1 MFGLLKSAS
10 VAAVLLLAAIASPN
24 TAEAR
29 SFCAPRDN
37 IVKIL
42 DKKFSEKRLA
52 IGLANQKGLVELYV
66 SAGGTWSMVR
76 TNVQGVS
83 CVIASG
89 HAWEQAPLATL
100 LPGA

>member
-1 MFGLLKSAS
+1 MFGLLKSAF
-10 VAAVLLLAAIASPN
+10 VAAALLLAAFASPN
-24 TAEAR
+24 IAEAR

-42 DKKFSEKRLA
+42 DKRFSEKRQA

>member
-1 MFGLLKSAS
+1 MTGLLKSLS
-10 VAAVLLLAAIASPN
+10 LAAVLAIATFSGSP

-37 IVKIL
+37 IVDIL
-42 DKKFSEKRLA
+42 GKRFSEQRQA
-52 IGLANQKGLVELYV
+52 IGLASQTGLVELYV
-66 SAGGTWSMVR
+66 SKGGTWSMVR

-89 HAWEQAPLATL
+89 HAWERAPVSAL

>member
-1 MFGLLKSAS
+1 MTGFLKSISLAAALL
-10 VAAVLLLAAIASPN
+10 VAAAASPPP
-24 TAEAR
+24 AEAR

-42 DKKFSEKRLA
+42 DKRFSEKRQA
-52 IGLANQKGLVELYV
+52 IGLASQTGLVELYV
-66 SAGGTWSMVR
+66 SSGGTWSMVR

-89 HAWEQAPLATL
+89 HAWEQAPLASL

>member
-1 MFGLLKSAS
+1 MLF
-10 VAAVLLLAAIASPN
+10 AAVASPT

-29 SFCAPRDN
+29 TFCAPRDN
-37 IVKIL
+37 VVKIL
-42 DKKFSEKRLA
+42 DKRFSEKRQA
-52 IGLANQKGLVELYV
+52 IGLASQTGLVELYV
-66 SAGGTWSMVR
+66 SNGGTWSMVR

-89 HAWEQAPLATL
+89 HAWEQAPVAAL

>member
-1 MFGLLKSAS
+1 MTGVLKSIGLA
-10 VAAVLLLAAIASPN
+10 AAVLVAALAGP
-24 TAEAR
+24 TPAEAR
-29 SFCAPRDN
+29 TFCAPRDN

-42 DKKFSEKRLA
+42 DKRFSEKRQA
-52 IGLANQKGLVELYV
+52 IGLANQTGLVELYV
-66 SAGGTWSMVR
+66 SSGGTWSMVR

-89 HAWEQAPLATL
+89 HAWEQAPIAAL

>member
-1 MFGLLKSAS
+1 MIGSLKSAL
-10 VAAVLLLAAIASPN
+10 VASALLLATLVSSN

-29 SFCAPRDN
+29 AFCAPRDN
-37 IVKIL
+37 IVNIL
-42 DKKFSEKRLA
+42 DKRFSEKRQA

>member
-1 MFGLLKSAS
+1 MYGVLKSVFVAS
-10 VAAVLLLAAIASPN
+10 ALLLATLASPN

-42 DKKFSEKRLA
+42 DKKFSEKRQA

-76 TNVQGVS
+76 TSVAGVS

>member
-1 MFGLLKSAS
+1 MSGFLKSVFLAS
-10 VAAVLLLAAIASPN
+10 ALLIAALASPN

-42 DKKFSEKRLA
+42 DKRFSEKRQA

-100 LPGA
+100 LPDA